1 MATMAHHLLAKTTT
15 DEILNNFKTGSWTY
29 GASGHGTNFLRTGT
43 PADFPSPDAAFYD
56 SVNKELAYF
65 EFKPETETKRGILT
79 GVGQGIAYLEKCN
92 LSFLIAPKLL
102 AGYDLESYLTDLY
115 THQLSAIPT
124 GLIIY
129 DNANPKNVRL
139 VKNVTSLVG
148 TAATPRTVTVE
159 RFWAKHQD
167 LPIPLFHLILHYY
180 YLKKVNHIGGDPF
193 EIVNSKRGVWM
204 ITPEYAGRKSI
215 TREEVTENIKVT
227 KLKDKTEKE
236 VDTIL
241 QDGDSSNDGI
251 DTIEDSEPWRAELAE
266 TLHSMNPYAFE
277 RLAMLL
283 LRECGFSQVTVT
295 KKSSDGGIDGT
306 GKLRINGIF
315 SFNVAFQCKR
325 YTGSVS
331 AGDIRDFRGSLTTDI
346 EKGVFITT
354 GSFTKAARE
363 EASNAGKQQ
372 IDLIDGEE
380 FISKLIEYGLGV
392 KERTIYEVDKDF
404 FERV

>member
-1 MATMAHHLLAKTTT
+1 MARLKKIKSPTQLELVEPLFAVLVELGGSATI
-15 DEILNNFKTGSWTY
+15 DEIRDNIIKKLKLSDDVVDEPHKGNASQQTELEYQLAWARTRLKNL
-29 GASGHGTNFLRTGT
+29 GA
-43 PADFPSPDAAFYD
+43 
-56 SVNKELAYF
+56 
-65 EFKPETETKRGILT
+65 
-79 GVGQGIAYLEKCN
+79 
-92 LSFLIAPKLL
+92 
-102 AGYDLESYLTDLY
+102 
-115 THQLSAIPT
+115 
-124 GLIIY
+124 II
-129 DNANPKNVRL
+129 
-139 VKNVTSLVG
+139 
-148 TAATPRTVTVE
+148 
-159 RFWAKHQD
+159 
-167 LPIPLFHLILHYY
+167 
-180 YLKKVNHIGGDPF
+180 
-193 EIVNSKRGVWM
+193 NSKRGVWM

-227 KLKDKTEKE
+227 KLKGKTEKE

-241 QDGDSSNDGI
+241 QDGDPSNDGI
-251 DTIEDSEPWRAELAE
+251 DSIEDSEPWRAELAE

-295 KKSSDGGIDGT
+295 KKSGDGGIDGT

-380 FISKLIEYGLGV
+380 FISKLIKYGLGV

-404 FERV
+404 FEKV